1 MQTAQEA
8 TPPMAQSV
16 SQPEA
21 GNRIILHGVSWATY
35 ESLLADF
42 QDSNAVHF
50 AYDRGV
56 LEIMAP
62 SAKHEE
68 PNRALSLLVDLVTGE
83 WDIEVRRLGS
93 TTFTRK
99 DLSKGF
105 EPDSCFYIQQV
116 EHIRGKEEIDVAV
129 DPPPDLIIEIDVTNP
144 SLNKF
149 PIYAALG
156 VPEVWRYQRGQV
168 QIFQLAG
175 EQYTA
180 VEQSTMLPPLTGTML
195 TQFLEENRT
204 LRSPDWMRRVQEW
217 ARQNK
222 R

>member
-1 MQTAQEA
+1 MQTAQES
-8 TPPMAQSV
+8 TLPMTQPV
-16 SQPEA
+16 SQPET
-21 GNRIILHGVSWATY
+21 GNRLILYGVSWATY

-42 QDSNAVHF
+42 QNSNAVRF

-68 PNRALSLLVDLVTGE
+68 PNRALSLFVDLVTGE
-83 WDIEVRRLGS
+83 LDIEIRRLGS

-99 DLSKGF
+99 NLSKGF
-105 EPDSCFYIQQV
+105 EPDSCFYIQSV
-116 EHIRGKEEIDVAV
+116 NRIRDKEEIDLTT
-129 DPPPDLIIEIDVTNP
+129 DPPPDLVIEIDITSP

-149 PIYAALG
+149 SIYAAVG
-156 VPEVWRYQRGQV
+156 VPEVWRYQGGRV
-168 QIFQLAG
+168 QIFQRIG

-180 VEQSTMLPPLTGTML
+180 VEQSIVLPPLTSAIL

-204 LRSPDWMRRVQEW
+204 LRSPDWLRHVQEW
-217 ARQNK
+217 ARQHK
-222 R
+222 Q